1 MILLLDAANTL
12 IHKPS
17 FAQKFLSVLES
28 HSIAVDP
35 ERFAYHHKLLSE
47 AIEFPDK
54 TSKSFYSE
62 FNSMLLYS
70 LGIIPESE
78 LLDEIFRTCSY
89 LPWEPFDDVTELV
102 NWQGQISV
110 LSNFHSG
117 LTEILNNCVPSVF
130 SSMIISEKSSYR
142 KPDTRFFQEAIDH
155 LGCPPKDIIYIGD
168 SPKLDLHP
176 ALLVGMNTWLI
187 DRTNFYP
194 ASDRRISSF
203 ADILSLA
210 GR

>member
-17 FAQKFLSVLES
+17 FARKFLSVLES
-28 HSIAVDP
+28 HSITVDSD
-35 ERFAYHHKLLSE
+35 RFVYHHKLLSE

-54 TSKSFYSE
+54 TSKDFYAE

-70 LGIIPESE
+70 LGIITESQ
-78 LLDEIFRTCSY
+78 LLDEIFKACSY
-89 LPWEPFDDVTELV
+89 LPWEAFDDVTELK
-102 NWQGQISV
+102 NWPGQISV

-117 LTEILNNCVPSVF
+117 LTEILNECVPSVF
-130 SSMIISEKSSYR
+130 SSMIISEKSTYR
-142 KPDTRFFQEAIDH
+142 KPDPRFYQEAIEK
-155 LGCPPKDIIYIGD
+155 LSCKPEDIIYIGD

-176 ALLVGMNTWLI
+176 AQMVGMNAWLI

-203 ADILSLA
+203 AEILSLA